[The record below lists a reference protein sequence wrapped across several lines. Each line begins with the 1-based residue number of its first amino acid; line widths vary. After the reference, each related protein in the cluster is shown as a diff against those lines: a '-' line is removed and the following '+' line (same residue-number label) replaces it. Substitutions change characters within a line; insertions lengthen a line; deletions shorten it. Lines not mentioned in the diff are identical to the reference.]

1 MKMFILKIHSDYG
14 YEGTSDYSLAVSSS
28 KERLEELANDFL
40 GKLAKD
46 FLEKLPKIKKKIA
59 LDIAEWDYEDGLARK
74 SERRAGDI
82 VRFKASEKIREDVW
96 LSFQGD
102 SALDFLEI
110 KANWSMD
117 LSEFDTEEVEVV

>member
-14 YEGTSDYSLAVSSS
+14 YEGCTDYNLVVSSS

-40 GKLAKD
+40 GKLAK
-46 FLEKLPKIKKKIA
+46 INKKIA

-82 VRFKASEKIREDVW
+82 DRFKASEKIREDVW

-110 KANWSMD
+110 KENWSGGC
-117 LSEFDTEEVEVV
+117 SKFDIEEVEVV